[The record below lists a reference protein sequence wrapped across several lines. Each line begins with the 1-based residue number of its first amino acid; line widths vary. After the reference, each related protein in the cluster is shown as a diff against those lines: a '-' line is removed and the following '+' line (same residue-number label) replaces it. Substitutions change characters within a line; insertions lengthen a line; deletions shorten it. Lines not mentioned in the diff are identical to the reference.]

1 MLDVRQQGK
10 VEKSY
15 NERHFLLKSLKRHRI
30 YLLDNVQTYQ
40 IAMHLQ
46 KYALAL

>member
-1 MLDVRQQGK
+1 MLDVKQKGK
-10 VEKSY
+10 VDKSHH
-15 NERHFLLKSLKRHRI
+15 ERHFLLKSLKCNRI

-40 IAMHLQ
+40 IAIHLQ